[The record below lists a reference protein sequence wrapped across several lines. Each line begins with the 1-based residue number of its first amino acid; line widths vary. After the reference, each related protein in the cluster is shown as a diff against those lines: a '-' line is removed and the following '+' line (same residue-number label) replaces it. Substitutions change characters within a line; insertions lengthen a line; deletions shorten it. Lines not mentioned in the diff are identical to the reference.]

1 MIMIYSYNPPLII
14 KKLFSEFYW
23 QTTNN
28 KILLTFDD
36 GPNPGTTE
44 EILKQLSLLN
54 IKALHFCVGNNVK
67 KYPGLTNELISEG
80 HTIGNHTLS
89 HKYLTRITKEEART
103 EIEKVNSILKDEFNY
118 NVKYIRPPY
127 GRFNLSVRKLLNKTN
142 LKVVMWNL
150 VTYDYKNHW
159 EKVKFTVDNYLRNNS
174 IIVLHDSNKSKD
186 IILDSIKYIVDA
198 ATARG
203 FEFGEPEECLK

>member
-1 MIMIYSYNPPLII
+1 MRKYRYNPPALI
-14 KKLFSEFYW
+14 KKIFKEFYW
-23 QTTNN
+23 QTNNN

-44 EILKQLSLLN
+44 KILELLSSLN
-54 IKALHFCVGNNVK
+54 IKALHFCIGNNIK
-67 KYPGLTNELISEG
+67 KHPGLTNELISEG

-89 HKYLTRITKEEART
+89 HKFLTRITT
-103 EIEKVNSILKDEFNY
+103 ESAKAELEHVNSILADEFNY
-118 NVKYIRPPY
+118 NVKYMRPPY

-150 VTYDYKNHW
+150 VTYDYKNDMK
-159 EKVKFTVDNYLRNNS
+159 KVKFAIDNYLQNNS

-186 IILDSIKYIVDA
+186 IIIDSIKYVADA
-198 ATARG
+198 AAVGG
-203 FEFGEPEECLK
+203 FKFGEPEECLK

>member
-1 MIMIYSYNPPLII
+1 MTKYRYNPPSII
-14 KKLFSEFYW
+14 KKIFSEFYW
-23 QTTNN
+23 QTSNN

-44 EILKQLSLLN
+44 KILEQLGSLN
-54 IKALHFCVGNNVK
+54 IKALHFCVGTNLQ

-89 HKYLTRITKEEART
+89 HKFLTRIIKEEART
-103 EIEKVNSILKDEFNY
+103 EIEQVNSILAHEFNY
-118 NVKYIRPPY
+118 SAKYIRPPY
-127 GRFNLSVRKLLNKTN
+127 GRFNLSVRKILNNTN

-150 VTYDYKNHW
+150 VTYDYKNDW
-159 EKVKFTVDNYLRNNS
+159 EKVKFTVDKFLQSNS

-186 IILDSIKYIVDA
+186 IIIDSIKYIADA
-198 ATARG
+198 ATKNG
-203 FEFGEPEECLK
+203 FKFGEPEECLK

>member
-1 MIMIYSYNPPLII
+1 MTKYWYNPPAII
-14 KKLFSEFYW
+14 KKIFKDFYW

-44 EILKQLSLLN
+44 KILELLGSLN
-54 IKALHFCVGNNVK
+54 IKALHFCIGNNLK
-67 KYPGLTNELISEG
+67 KYPALTNELIREG
-80 HTIGNHTLS
+80 HAIGNHTLS
-89 HKYLTRITKEEART
+89 HKFLTRITRDAAKDEL
-103 EIEKVNSILKDEFNY
+103 EKVNSILADEFNY
-118 NVKYIRPPY
+118 NVKHVRLPY

-150 VTYDYKNHW
+150 VTYDYKNDMK
-159 EKVKFTVDNYLRNNS
+159 KVKFAIDNYLQNNS

-186 IILDSIKYIVDA
+186 IIIDSIKYIAD
-198 ATARG
+198 TADVRG
-203 FEFGEPEECLK
+203 FKFGEPEECLK

>member
-1 MIMIYSYNPPLII
+1 MTKYRYNPPAII
-14 KKLFSEFYW
+14 KKIFNEFYW

-44 EILKQLSLLN
+44 KILELLGSLN
-54 IKALHFCVGNNVK
+54 IKALHFCIGNNIK
-67 KYPGLTNELISEG
+67 QHPGLTNELISEG

-89 HKYLTRITKEEART
+89 HKFLTRITTEAAKT
-103 EIEKVNSILKDEFNY
+103 EIEQVNSILTDEFNY
-118 NVKYIRPPY
+118 NVKHVRPPY

-150 VTYDYKNHW
+150 VTYDYKNDMK
-159 EKVKFTVDNYLRNNS
+159 KVKFAVDNYLQNNS
-174 IIVLHDSNKSKD
+174 LIVLHDSNKSKD
-186 IILDSIKYIVDA
+186 IIIDSIKYIADTA
-198 ATARG
+198 AVRG
-203 FEFGEPEECLK
+203 FKFGEPEECLK

>member
-1 MIMIYSYNPPLII
+1 MTKYRYNPPAII
-14 KKLFSEFYW
+14 KKIFNEFYW

-44 EILKQLSLLN
+44 KILELLNSLN
-54 IKALHFCVGNNVK
+54 IKALHFCIGNNIK
-67 KYPGLTNELISEG
+67 QHPGLTNELISEG

-89 HKYLTRITKEEART
+89 HKFLTRITSELAKA
-103 EIEKVNSILKDEFNY
+103 EIEQVNSILADEFNY
-118 NVKYIRPPY
+118 NVKHVRPPY

-150 VTYDYKNHW
+150 VTYDYKNDMK
-159 EKVKFTVDNYLRNNS
+159 KVKFAVDNYLQNNS
-174 IIVLHDSNKSKD
+174 LIVLHDSNKSKD
-186 IILDSIKYIVDA
+186 IIIDSIKYITDTA
-198 ATARG
+198 ALRG
-203 FEFGEPEECLK
+203 FKFGEPEECLK